1 MIILEKNTIKILNQL
16 KEKEDAVIL
25 AHYYVD
31 SEIQEIAD
39 YIGDS
44 FFLAQLANKLENKT
58 IVMAGVY
65 FMGESIKILN
75 PDKNVLLVDK
85 TADCPMAHMITKEK
99 IEAMRNKYD
108 DLAVV
113 CYINSTANI
122 KALSDVCVTSSN
134 ALKIVENLEEKNI
147 FFIPDGNL
155 AKYVAKSVQ
164 SKNVIAN
171 DGYCPVHN
179 NIDVNE
185 LKELKSKFP
194 KAKVLAH
201 PECHS
206 DVLSLADFIGST
218 KGIIKMAKEDDCQE
232 FIIATEKGI
241 SYMLEKECPNK
252 NFHFIDSMICHDMKL
267 NSVSKIIDALE
278 SKATEVIV
286 DKSIVDKAKIPLN
299 RMLEMGQ

>member
-1 MIILEKNTIKILNQL
+1 MKKNTIKILNQL

-44 FFLAQLANKLENKT
+44 FFLAQLASQLENKT

-99 IEAMRNKYD
+99 IETLRNQYE

-134 ALKIVENLEEKNI
+134 ALKIVKSLSEKNI

-155 AKYVAKSVQ
+155 GRYVAKSIKD
-164 SKNVIAN
+164 KNIIAN

-179 NIDVNE
+179 NIDVSE
-185 LKELKSKFP
+185 LKNLKTKFP

-201 PECHS
+201 PECNG
-206 DVLSLADFIGST
+206 DILSLADFIGST
-218 KGIIKMAKEDDCQE
+218 KAIIKMAKDDICEE

-241 SYMLEKECPNK
+241 SYMLEKECPDK
-252 NFHFIDSMICHDMKL
+252 KFYFIDSMICHDMKL
-267 NSVSKIIDALE
+267 NSVDKIISALE
-278 SKATEVIV
+278 NQNTEVIV
-286 DKSIVDKAKIPLN
+286 DDSIVDKAKIPLN
-299 RMLEMGQ
+299 KMLEMGQ